1 MNKGTAKTSE
11 PLLSVVIPTYNR
23 ADYITQTI
31 ESVLQQTYENI
42 EIIVIDDGST
52 DDTADVVLRFGRK
65 VRYVRQENAE
75 RGASRNHGL
84 RLANGD
90 YIAFLDSDDLWLPG
104 KAAVGIQFLHGR
116 PAVGLICT
124 DAIEIDGEGKE
135 RRILRAGGLS
145 GKVTGKLLQNNFVI
159 MPTHIARASVVR
171 QIGGFR
177 EERELSGSEDWEMW
191 VRLSL
196 IADIAYVPEVTAKYR
211 VHTANTMSSAAG
223 MQRSMGR
230 AAALFHRSEQLARS
244 HRKSLRK
251 MDANVALVNAINYC
265 SYEDWKTSLRLLA
278 EAFESEPRTVLDPRF
293 GYTLY
298 RLAKNSVGL

>member
-1 MNKGTAKTSE
+1 MSRRRENGTR

-23 ADYITQTI
+23 ADYIGLTI
-31 ESVLQQTYENI
+31 ESVLQQTYDNI
-42 EIIVIDDGST
+42 EVIVIDDGST
-52 DDTADVVLRFGRK
+52 DNTAAVLEHFAPK

-84 RLANGD
+84 RLASGD
-90 YIAFLDSDDLWLPG
+90 YIAFLDSDDLWLPD
-104 KAAVGIQFLHGR
+104 KAAAGIEFLQTR
-116 PAVGLICT
+116 SSVGLLCT
-124 DAIEIDGEGKE
+124 DAVEIDGEGRE
-135 RRILRAGGLS
+135 RRILRARGSS
-145 GKVTGKLLQNNFVI
+145 GKVTDKLLESNFVI
-159 MPTHIARASVVR
+159 MPTHIARTSVVR
-171 QIGGFR
+171 QIGAFR

-196 IADIAYVPEVTAKYR
+196 VADLAYVPEVTAKYR

-230 AAALFHRSEQLARS
+230 AAQYFRESPQLARS
-244 HRKSLRK
+244 YRRSMRK

-265 SYEDWKTSLRLLA
+265 SQKDRRKSVGLLA
-278 EAFESEPRTVLDPRF
+278 QALASDPKTALDPRL